1 MTHVGRTLKGAL
13 TSMTGYK
20 TSALAPSNIKLEDGT
35 PADQAD
41 ADPYQQQEEEQEED
55 SEE

>member
-20 TSALAPSNIKLEDGT
+20 TSTLAPSNIKLEDGT